1 MSQDLYE
8 YGGRLLTTATT
19 AMCVVI
25 AAVLSVRAFRQTRPD
40 RGQAAP
46 PDAARPR
53 GLRARVRPWLK
64 AGLATLATALLV
76 LSLAYQGVA
85 LTRAAVP
92 RWKDAPPPGEAVQSA
107 EWQAWRAQVHE
118 KLSAGPVTEKI
129 LVETMRIKLP
139 GLPDSSTEAEYLRRD
154 QAIADVLLS
163 YEDVRKIFA
172 ARFGIRTDF
181 LGTGLS
187 KPLGQTSYAKAA
199 VHEYL
204 VENHPDTHDHVWM
217 WQLSPLDQRFSRPLH
232 TLIAGE
238 GERRPS
244 PDNANTHANS
254 FDEELKEIVLRV
266 KNKDHPIPPMVRFA
280 RFDKKFYKNTLGRPE
295 AKRVFTSNL
304 SEVWDLTI
312 QQAAEKSGYAYQD
325 GDTFFIWVYVPY
337 HSNEFTPAT
346 WRQVLARLP
355 DWLEGK

>member
-25 AAVLSVRAFRQTRPD
+25 AAVLSVRAFRQARAG

-46 PDAARPR
+46 PAADRPR
-53 GLRARVRPWLK
+53 RLRARVRPWVK

-76 LSLAYQGVA
+76 LSLAYQAVA

-92 RWKDAPPPGEAVQSA
+92 RWKDARPPGEVVQSA
-107 EWQAWRAQVHE
+107 EWQTWRAQVHE
-118 KLSAGPVTEKI
+118 KLSAEPVTEKA
-129 LVETMRIKLP
+129 LAETLRIKLP
-139 GLPDSSTEAEYLRRD
+139 ALPDSATEAEYLRRD
-154 QAIADVLLS
+154 QAVADVLLS
-163 YEDVRKIFA
+163 YEGVRKIFA
-172 ARFGIRTDF
+172 DRFGIRTDF

-187 KPLGQTSYAKAA
+187 KPLGQASYAKAA

-204 VENHPDTHDHVWM
+204 VANHPDTHDHVWM
-217 WQLSPLDQRFSRPLH
+217 WQLNPLDQRFSRPLH
-232 TLIAGE
+232 TLIAGD
-238 GERRPS
+238 GERRP
-244 PDNANTHANS
+244 PDNASTHANS

-280 RFDKKFYKNTLGRPE
+280 RFDKEYYRHTLGRLE

-312 QQAAEKSGYAYQD
+312 QQAAEKSGYAYKD

-337 HSNEFTPAT
+337 HSSEFTPAT

-355 DWLEGK
+355 DWLESK